1 MMRFFENFPEIICGF
16 SAQDNGD
23 MSLKNN
29 SVLGYANRQ
38 RFLSGLNLT
47 IDNLVTMNQVH
58 GSNVIQVLPDIFSI
72 KKNDSIYISKCDGL
86 ITRMSGVILGVE
98 TADCLPLFIYDP
110 IEKVIG
116 AIHCGWRS
124 VVGGIVIKA
133 LNQLSEKFRCQM
145 KNLQI
150 AIGPHIRQCHFEI
163 QNDVLVHFMDYSQQI
178 YQDENRK
185 YVSLV
190 GIVENQLSHQGVEK
204 NKMEISDICTYCDN
218 HYYSYRRDG
227 RANYQSMLG
236 CISLVK

>member
-1 MMRFFENFPEIICGF
+1 MMRFFENFPEIVCGF

-86 ITRMSGVILGVE
+86 ITRMSGVILAVE

>member
-1 MMRFFENFPEIICGF
+1 MRFFENFPEIVCGF

-190 GIVENQLSHQGVEK
+190 EIVENQLSHQGVEK